1 MSFLVNYKDGEFSLA
16 SSISPSCWCEM
27 QESDKLSSEIYY
39 CRFLRFDCDPKFHFE
54 SSIYLRQCKTSGGSN
69 YTNVHV
75 GIKDKDSDKTYYV
88 HFESFLPF
96 CKSSMNNV
104 EQAFICFLNTI
115 YLFDSAEE
123 ASLVISTK
131 EVFDYQDPQIL
142 ADRIESLA
150 KIVAKYGHSK
160 KFFLKERIV
169 EWLRQAMLKYG
180 YSFVKL
186 NEVNEKFPETFSLL
200 NSLGFSASKF

>member
-1 MSFLVNYKDGEFSLA
+1 MSFLVNYADGVFSLA

-27 QESDKLSSEIYY
+27 KESDNLSSEIYY

-54 SSIYLRQCKTSGGSN
+54 SSMYLRKCKTSRGSN

-123 ASLVISTK
+123 ASLVISTQD
-131 EVFDYQDPQIL
+131 VFDYSDPDEL
-142 ADRIESLA
+142 AERIEKLA
-150 KIVAKYGHSK
+150 QIVSKYGKDQS
-160 KFFLKERIV
+160 FFLKNRIV
-169 EWLRQAMLKYG
+169 DWIRDAMLKFG
-180 YSFVKL
+180 LSFTKL
-186 NEVNEKFPETFSLL
+186 KQPNDKFPQTFALL
-200 NSLGFSASKF
+200 NSLGYTVTQL